1 MSLVNGLELKG
12 VNLDSLKVYRDRSLI
27 STPLASSSVKSNQ
40 QSILNYHSV
49 FRLRV
54 NSQLSTVN
62 NNSGATGID
71 MIPNFALSAIATATD
86 LNIVVNYPARDRRS
100 PLRDIT
106 RAEISALIYQTL
118 VAINPRRRSILLIA
132 VRSRSEVLPDARC
145 PMPYALYP
153 MPYTR

>member
-1 MSLVNGLELKG
+1 VSLVNGLELKA
-12 VNLDSLKVYRDRSLI
+12 VNPDSLKVYSDRSLI
-27 STPLASSSVKSNQ
+27 STPLASSGVKSNQ

-86 LNIVVNYPARDRRS
+86 LNIVVNYPARDR
-100 PLRDIT
+100 PK
-106 RAEISALIYQTL
+106 AAAGHY
-118 VAINPRRRSILLIA
+118 PR
-132 VRSRSEVLPDARC
+132 
-145 PMPYALYP
+145 
-153 MPYTR
+153 